1 MEICY
6 AVGMDDAGVD
16 DVYQAIKK
24 AKGAGR
30 GAKELFAAVAP
41 AFHKAAK
48 KIAKRAES
56 VREALWLDVQAFQG
70 YGFNKGHASS
80 YGVLATKMAWLK
92 CHHPAEYY
100 AALLDVFPERSS
112 YIASARGKGF
122 EFLPP
127 DVNRSTYGF
136 GIDKMIQNG
145 IRVGLT
151 KIKGLGPV
159 AVDEIIVNNRSLI
172 TMISRAR
179 QPGGHSMHLS
189 WN

>member
-1 MEICY
+1 
-6 AVGMDDAGVD
+6 
-16 DVYQAIKK
+16 
-24 AKGAGR
+24 
-30 GAKELFAAVAP
+30 
-41 AFHKAAK
+41 
-48 KIAKRAES
+48 
-56 VREALWLDVQAFQG
+56 VQAFQG

-136 GIDKMIQNG
+136 GIDKMIHNG

-159 AVDEIIVNNRSLI
+159 AVDEIIREQPFTDYEDFKSKTTRRALNAPKLELMGQLGALESLGVVKK
-172 TMISRAR
+172 R
-179 QPGGHSMHLS
+179 
-189 WN
+189 